1 MTVAVL
7 PARTIPKLPLSRLL
21 QASGSFDFKFDD
33 LGIEIE
39 SSGFVAGAF
48 EGTAEI
54 TYWNDAAEGLSWF
67 VHDITL
73 RCSKW
78 NGNSYDVR
86 HITIEQS
93 NPLYTAIW
101 SELTD
106 GSLKDAVEA
115 KVEQQL

>member
-1 MTVAVL
+1 MTATDTL
-7 PARTIPKLPLSRLL
+7 IRTISKSQLL

-39 SSGFVAGAF
+39 SGGFVAGAF
-48 EGTAEI
+48 EGIAEI
-54 TYWNDAAEGLSWF
+54 TYWSDAEEGLSWF

-78 NGNSYDVR
+78 NGKSYDVK
-86 HITIEQS
+86 HITLEQDDK
-93 NPLYTAIW
+93 LYLQIW

-106 GSLKDAVEA
+106 GSFKDAVDA
-115 KVEQQL
+115 KVQEQL